1 MGIFEYLQYGFV
13 LRGLAA
19 GLLTGV
25 ALSLLGVFLVLRR
38 LSLIG
43 DGMSHVALSG
53 IAIGLAMNA
62 NPLYIAVP
70 VTAASSLAIARLTR
84 GTGLHGDAAI
94 GMVSALGLS
103 AAAVVASLSG
113 GFNTDLMGYLFGS
126 ILSVGP
132 HDLAWS
138 AALFVATVTGVL
150 LWRRELA
157 CMAFDEHYAAVA
169 GFNSNTLNQAFVVLT
184 GTAVVIAA
192 RITGALLVSA
202 MLIIPPASAL
212 LLATSFR
219 RALWLAAI
227 LSAIAVL
234 AGSALSFALN
244 IPTGASIVLCALA
257 IFCICY
263 ILKKGRTAK

>member
-1 MGIFEYLQYGFV
+1 MGIIEYLQYGFV

-38 LSLIG
+38 LSLLG

-53 IAIGLAMNA
+53 IALGLAMNA

-70 VTAASSLAIARLTR
+70 VTAASSLAIARLTV

-103 AAAVVASLSG
+103 AAAVIASLSG
-113 GFNTDLMGYLFGS
+113 GFNADLMGYLFGS

-138 AALFVATVTGVL
+138 AALFAATGAGIFL
-150 LWRRELA
+150 FRRELA

-169 GFNSNTLNQAFVVLT
+169 GFGSHTLNQAFVVLT

-212 LLATSFR
+212 MLARSFR
-219 RALWLAAI
+219 QTLWLSAAV
-227 LSAIAVL
+227 SALAVL
-234 AGSALSFALN
+234 AGAALSFTLN

-257 IFCICY
+257 LFCVCY
-263 ILKKGRTAK
+263 IIKAGRSRT